1 MTYYYYGTSASNY
14 YNYMGSDSLYADGY
28 GGNDTIWGNTNNDTI
43 WGNTGNDIL
52 YGWSGNDYLYGE
64 SGNDSLYG
72 GTGNDLLNGGDG
84 NDLLNGEDGTDTLYG
99 GFGTDTLY
107 GGLGNDTLYGSSSTT
122 YNSNEYDVLNGG
134 GGYDRFILGTS
145 GGNYYQGN
153 GYATIQDYNGAYDYI
168 QVRGSASSFYL
179 SKTSNFGGSS
189 ALDTAIYQN
198 NGDLLAIVQDTT
210 SIQLTSYYFTFV

>member
-1 MTYYYYGTSASNY
+1 
-14 YNYMGSDSLYADGY
+14 MGSDSLYADGY

-52 YGWSGNDYLYGE
+52 YGWTGNDYLYGE
-64 SGNDSLYG
+64 S
-72 GTGNDLLNGGDG
+72 
-84 NDLLNGEDGTDTLYG
+84 
-99 GFGTDTLY
+99 GTDTLY